1 MQNNRKLKAV
11 LSAVAL
17 LLFLSILVPFVFMK
31 NPNGDIPTTE
41 DVIES
46 AALVEETSVPVTDSE
61 ELTVTFIDVRQ
72 GDSTLIQCG
81 DKLMLIDAGESGN
94 EDKILN
100 LIHKSGFDKID
111 LLIATHPHS
120 DHIGSMPAILK
131 RIKVDT
137 VIMPYISEASM
148 PTTRI
153 YEKSLQALSESGA
166 KVERAV
172 PGKEYSLNNLKIT
185 ILAPFTDTAELNN
198 LSVVLRA
205 DFKESSFLFTGDA
218 EKKAEQSILK
228 NNMNVRAAVLKVG
241 HHGSRSS
248 TTEEFLSKVSPQYA
262 VISCGLKNSYGH
274 PSKDTIGRLEK
285 HNIKYYRTDYNGNIT
300 VITDGKT
307 LEFKTER

>member
-1 MQNNRKLKAV
+1 
-11 LSAVAL
+11 
-17 LLFLSILVPFVFMK
+17 MK
-31 NPNGDIPTTE
+31 NPNDIPTTE

-61 ELTVTFIDVRQ
+61 ELTVTFIDVGQ

-205 DFKESSFLFTGDA
+205 DFKETSFLFTGDA

-228 NNMNVRAAVLKVG
+228 NKMNVRAAVLKSV
-241 HHGSRSS
+241 
-248 TTEEFLSKVSPQYA
+248 TTAAAHPPPRFLSKVSPQYA

-274 PSKDTIGRLEK
+274 PSKDTIADLK
-285 HNIKYYRTDYNGNIT
+285 SIISNT
-300 VITDGKT
+300 
-307 LEFKTER
+307 TEQTTTAT